1 MSFEHTG
8 AFGAPGIQAALET
21 IENVFW
27 WGRWESHL
35 YVGAVVEGDSRDTGN
50 TGYTEILRPGLIMG
64 KKTTGDKWMPW
75 NGSPGAGDEGIDTAL
90 GVLSYSQKMTRRG
103 ADQDRWFGWI
113 MLGGGVK
120 ARNLLVPG
128 STSFGLAGSA
138 HEHIIRAQMHPR
150 FTFDAN
156 PAGNRMG
163 GWKRIKEVASLAATA
178 GSGAI
183 TVTEADS
190 GTLWL
195 VKGSDQAITF
205 TTPATAE
212 KGLWYGFY
220 NAVDQNLTVTAG
232 TADTMVTLN
241 DIAADSVS
249 FSTSSEKIGGM
260 FELFGDGAL
269 WLVAPRLA
277 DGAQTIVPAT

>member
-35 YVGAVVEGDSRDTGN
+35 YVGAVVEGDSRDLGN
-50 TGYTEILRPGLIMG
+50 AGYTEILRPGLIMG

-90 GVLSYSQKMTRRG
+90 GILSYSQKMTRLG

-120 ARNLLVPG
+120 ARNLVVPKLSG
-128 STSFGLAGSA
+128 ESGTGTFGLAGSA

-150 FTFDAN
+150 FTFDDN

-163 GWKRIKEVASLAATA
+163 GWK
-178 GSGAI
+178 AI
-183 TVTEADS
+183 TPKITNYTVTEADS
-190 GTLWL
+190 GTMFLATTA
-195 VKGSDQAITF
+195 DCNF
-205 TTPATAE
+205 TLPATAE

-220 NAVDQNLTVTAG
+220 QTANFELKVTAG
-232 TADTMVTLN
+232 TVDTMICYN
-241 DIAADSVS
+241 DVAADSVAY
-249 FSTSSEKIGGM
+249 TDDAKQIGGF
-260 FELFGDGAL
+260 FEVYGDGSK
-269 WLVAPRLA
+269 WLVLPRLA
-277 DGAQTIVPAT
+277 DAAQVITVAT

>member
-35 YVGAVVEGDSRDTGN
+35 YVGAVVEGDSRDLGN
-50 TGYTEILRPGLIMG
+50 AGYTEILRPGLIMG

-90 GVLSYSQKMTRRG
+90 GILSYSQKMTRLG

-120 ARNLLVPG
+120 ARNLVVPKLSG
-128 STSFGLAGSA
+128 ESGTGTFGLAGSA

-150 FTFDAN
+150 FTFDDN

-163 GWKRIKEVASLAATA
+163 GWKAITPKATDY
-178 GSGAI
+178 

-190 GTLWL
+190 GTLFTTEAAAAK
-195 VKGSDQAITF
+195 VTF
-205 TTPATAE
+205 TLPTTAK
-212 KGLWYGFY
+212 KGLWYGFF
-220 NAVDQNLTVTAG
+220 NSEAFDMEVNGSSDLIAFNNVAADTVTYASANQEG
-232 TADTMVTLN
+232 N
-241 DIAADSVS
+241 
-249 FSTSSEKIGGM
+249 M
-260 FELFGDGAL
+260 FEVIGDGAK
-269 WLVAPRLA
+269 WLVMPRLG
-277 DGAQTIVPAT
+277 DGTAAVVVA

>member
-90 GVLSYSQKMTRRG
+90 GVLSYSQKMTRLG

-138 HEHIIRAQMHPR
+138 YEHIIRAQMHPR
-150 FTFDAN
+150 FTFDDN

-163 GWKRIKEVASLAATA
+163 GWKAITA
-178 GSGAI
+178 KTTSY

-190 GTLWL
+190 ATL
-195 VKGSDQAITF
+195 F
-205 TTPATAE
+205 TTTGSVDDVVFTLPAVAE

-220 NAVDQNLTVTAG
+220 SVSTVAEDTSMTITAG
-232 TADTMVTLN
+232 TADTMIGLN
-241 DIAADSVS
+241 NDVADGIA
-249 FSTSSEKIGGM
+249 FSTTNEKIGGM
-260 FELFGDGAL
+260 IEVIGDGSK
-269 WLVAPRLA
+269 WLTIVHSHGLGAT
-277 DGAQTIVPAT
+277 AQTVSTVSA